1 MFHFRN
7 ISHKFESTDGECV
20 IEDITFSINEGEC
33 VGLTGPSGCGKSTI
47 AHIAAGHILP
57 TNGEVNVD
65 GRNLT
70 GRPNRQVF
78 LIHQESD
85 LFPWLKVKKQIA
97 LAMKNKDGKIL
108 SELLSL
114 VKLSKYRSY
123 YPNQLS
129 GGMKKRLAI
138 ARALA
143 VNPRLL
149 ILDESFS
156 SLDSNLKIELYR
168 ELKDIWEKTNTTIL
182 LITHD
187 SKDLQNL
194 AQREI
199 RLTPDKPTRI
209 LEIIKS

>member
-7 ISHKFESTDGECV
+7 ISHKFENTDGECV

-97 LAMKNKDGKIL
+97 LAMKNKDEKIL

-168 ELKDIWEKTNTTIL
+168 ELKDIWQKTNTTIL

-199 RLTPDKPTRI
+199 RLAPYKPTRI